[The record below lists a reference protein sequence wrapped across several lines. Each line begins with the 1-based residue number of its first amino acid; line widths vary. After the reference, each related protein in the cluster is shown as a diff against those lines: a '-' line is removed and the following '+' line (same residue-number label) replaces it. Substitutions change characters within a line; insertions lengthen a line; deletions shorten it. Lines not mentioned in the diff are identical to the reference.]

1 MSDQERQQITHDDYN
16 FPPGTVHL
24 VDMNFNLNVQ
34 KGDGNIILHPQP
46 SSNVNDPLRW
56 SKTKRNLQFALLW
69 FWSFMLAL
77 NMNFMSP
84 LFADWVVEFHTTYF
98 QLGVAIA
105 LGYLG
110 LGVGVLFIQP
120 TALKLGKVFVYRLGT
135 ILAIVTCIFGSQSSN
150 VGYFHAFRIL
160 AGLAASPVDTLV
172 EISANDLFFQHER
185 STAFSS
191 LILALYGGT
200 DLGPVAA
207 GYIADSMD
215 WSWCYYI
222 LIIIFVPMLVL
233 QFFWMEETTFRR
245 STNEEEELEEEIIA
259 QIKSHETG
267 QLADSPS
274 SKQEDKIDI
283 VVESEP
289 EDDDQVKLTYWQK
302 HKLYHTEHND
312 PRSWSCIFVRP
323 LYLVTF
329 PAIVWSGMIYG
340 FQMFWL
346 SLTVNTQSAIF
357 SAPPYNFS
365 INNVGLTT
373 LGLFVGSVIGM
384 FYGGPFVDW
393 FAIKMA
399 KRNNGIMEPEHR
411 LHTMLIPTVLN
422 AAGILAYGLGAY
434 YGRHWAISVVLGLGL
449 MGFAMS
455 SSGAICLVYA
465 VECYEKLASESL
477 VLILFIRNMI
487 GMGFSFAISP
497 WIAAQG
503 MMKTTFT
510 MFTLSVVVNATYL
523 LMIWKGKAI
532 RRWSKARYER
542 VSVPSYG
549 DIFKRK
555 K

>member
-1 MSDQERQQITHDDYN
+1 
-16 FPPGTVHL
+16 
-24 VDMNFNLNVQ
+24 
-34 KGDGNIILHPQP
+34 
-46 SSNVNDPLRW
+46 
-56 SKTKRNLQFALLW
+56 
-69 FWSFMLAL
+69 MLAL
-77 NMNFMSP
+77 NMNFMTP
-84 LFADWVVEFHTTYF
+84 LFSDWVVEFHTTYF
-98 QLGVAIA
+98 KLGVAIA

-120 TALKLGKVFVYRLGT
+120 TALKLGKVFVYNIGT
-135 ILAIVTCIFGSQSSN
+135 VIAIVTCIFGSQSSN
-150 VGYFHAFRIL
+150 IGYFHAFRIL
-160 AGLAASPVDTLV
+160 AGFAASPVDTLV

-207 GYIADSMD
+207 GYIADSMH
-215 WSWCYYI
+215 WSWCFYI
-222 LIIIFVPMLVL
+222 LIIIHGCMLVF
-233 QFFWMEETTFRR
+233 QVFYMEETTFRR
-245 STNEEEELEEEIIA
+245 SKNEEEELEHEILA
-259 QIKSHETG
+259 QIKSHET
-267 QLADSPS
+267 
-274 SKQEDKIDI
+274 SKSGEPLDNKLQDKIE
-283 VVESEP
+283 VVIESKP
-289 EDDDQVKLTYWQK
+289 DDAEQEKLTYWQK
-302 HKLYHTEHND
+302 HKLYHTEQND
-312 PRSWSCIFVRP
+312 TRSWLCIFVRP

-329 PAIVWSGMIYG
+329 PAVVWSGMIYG

-346 SLTVNTQSAIF
+346 SLTVNTQSEIF
-357 SAPPYNFS
+357 SGAPYNFS

-411 LHTMLIPTVLN
+411 LHTMLVPTILN
-422 AAGILAYGLGAY
+422 AGGILAYGLGAY
-434 YGRHWAISVVLGLGL
+434 YGSHWAIPVVLGLGL

-465 VECYEKLASESL
+465 VECYEQLASESL

-503 MMKTTFT
+503 MMTTTFT
-510 MFTLSVVVNATYL
+510 MFALSVVVNASYL
-523 LMIWKGKAI
+523 FMIWKGKAI
-532 RRWSKARYER
+532 RRWSRARYEK
-542 VSVPSYG
+542 VTVPTYG
-549 DIFKRK
+549 DIFRRKRREIIEGL
-555 K
+555 

>member
-1 MSDQERQQITHDDYN
+1 MSDEEKQEITHDDYN

-24 VDMNFNLNVQ
+24 VDMHGTLNVK
-34 KGDGNIILHPQP
+34 KGEGNIILHPQP

-56 SKTKRNLQFALLW
+56 SKTKRNLQFALIW
-69 FWSFMLAL
+69 FWAFMLAL
-77 NMNFMSP
+77 TLSFMGP
-84 LFADWVVEFHTTYF
+84 LFADWIIEFNTTYNE
-98 QLGVAIA
+98 LGVAVA
-105 LGYLG
+105 LGFLG
-110 LGVGVLFIQP
+110 LGVGVCFIQP
-120 TALKLGKVFVYRLGT
+120 TGLKMGKVFVYNLGT
-135 ILAIVTCIFGSQSSN
+135 ILAIVACAMGSQSTN
-150 VGYFHAFRIL
+150 IGYFHAFRIL

-222 LIIIFVPMLVL
+222 QIVIYIPLLAL

-245 STNEEEELEEEIIA
+245 SKNEEEELEEEILA

-267 QLADSPS
+267 KSAELVS
-274 SKQEDKIDI
+274 SEQKDNID
-283 VVESEP
+283 VLVNSSP
-289 EDDDQVKLTYWQK
+289 EDQDQVKLTYWQR

-312 PRSWSCIFVRP
+312 TRSWLCIFLRP
-323 LYLVTF
+323 FYLVAF
-329 PAIVWSGMIYG
+329 PAVVWSGMIYG

-346 SLTVNTQSAIF
+346 SLVINTQSAIY
-357 SAPPYNFS
+357 SAEPYNFS
-365 INNVGLTT
+365 VNNVGLTT
-373 LGLFVGSVIGM
+373 MGLFIGNVIGM

-399 KRNNGIMEPEHR
+399 GRNNGIMEPEHR
-411 LHTMLIPTVLN
+411 LHTMLVPTVFN
-422 AAGILAYGLGAY
+422 AAGILAYGLGSY
-434 YGRHWAISVVLGLGL
+434 YGSHWAISVVVGQGL

-497 WIAAQG
+497 WIAAEG
-503 MMKTTFT
+503 LMKTTYA
-510 MFTLSVVVNATYL
+510 MFALSVIVNGSYIFLT
-523 LMIWKGKAI
+523 WKGKAI
-532 RRWSKARYER
+532 RRWTKARYER

-549 DIFKRK
+549 EMFKRNK
-555 K
+555 

>member
-1 MSDQERQQITHDDYN
+1 MSDQEKQQITHDDFN

-24 VDMNFNLNVQ
+24 VDMHSSLDVK
-34 KGDGNIILHPQP
+34 KGEGNIILHPQP

-56 SKTKRNLQFALLW
+56 SKTKRNFQFALLW

-77 NMNFMSP
+77 NLNFMTP
-84 LFADWVVEFHTTYF
+84 LFSDWIVEFHTTYSE
-98 QLGVAIA
+98 LGVAVA

-135 ILAIVTCIFGSQSSN
+135 ILAIVACAMGSQSSN
-150 VGYFHAFRIL
+150 IGYFHAFRIL

-172 EISANDLFFQHER
+172 EISANDLFFHHER

-222 LIIIFVPMLVL
+222 LIIIFVPLLVL

-245 STNEEEELEEEIIA
+245 PTGEEEHLEEEILF
-259 QIKSHETG
+259 QIKSQEPG
-267 QLADSPS
+267 QSVASREQKDNIEVVVDSS
-274 SKQEDKIDI
+274 SDDED
-283 VVESEP
+283 
-289 EDDDQVKLTYWQK
+289 QAKLTYWQK

-312 PRSWSCIFVRP
+312 TRSWLSIFVKP

-329 PAIVWSGMIYG
+329 PAVVWSGMIYG

-346 SLTVNTQSAIF
+346 SLTVNTQSEIYSGA
-357 SAPPYNFS
+357 PYNFS
-365 INNVGLTT
+365 VNNVGLTT
-373 LGLFVGSVIGM
+373 LGLFVGSVVGM

-399 KRNNGIMEPEHR
+399 KRNNGILEPEHR
-411 LHTMLIPTVLN
+411 LHTMLVPTILN
-422 AAGILAYGLGAY
+422 AAGILAYGLGSY
-434 YGRHWAISVVLGLGL
+434 YGSHWAISVVLGLGF
-449 MGFAMS
+449 MGFAMG

-497 WIAAQG
+497 WIDAQG
-503 MMKTTFT
+503 LMKTTFT
-510 MFTLSVVVNATYL
+510 MFALSVFVNGSYL

-532 RRWSKARYER
+532 RRWSKARYEK

-549 DIFKRK
+549 EMFKRN
-555 K
+555 

>member
-1 MSDQERQQITHDDYN
+1 MH
-16 FPPGTVHL
+16 
-24 VDMNFNLNVQ
+24 
-34 KGDGNIILHPQP
+34 
-46 SSNVNDPLRW
+46 
-56 SKTKRNLQFALLW
+56 
-69 FWSFMLAL
+69 
-77 NMNFMSP
+77 
-84 LFADWVVEFHTTYF
+84 
-98 QLGVAIA
+98 
-105 LGYLG
+105 
-110 LGVGVLFIQP
+110 
-120 TALKLGKVFVYRLGT
+120 
-135 ILAIVTCIFGSQSSN
+135 
-150 VGYFHAFRIL
+150 
-160 AGLAASPVDTLV
+160 
-172 EISANDLFFQHER
+172 
-185 STAFSS
+185 
-191 LILALYGGT
+191 
-200 DLGPVAA
+200 
-207 GYIADSMD
+207 
-215 WSWCYYI
+215 
-222 LIIIFVPMLVL
+222 
-233 QFFWMEETTFRR
+233 
-245 STNEEEELEEEIIA
+245 
-259 QIKSHETG
+259 
-267 QLADSPS
+267 
-274 SKQEDKIDI
+274 
-283 VVESEP
+283 
-289 EDDDQVKLTYWQK
+289 
-302 HKLYHTEHND
+302 
-312 PRSWSCIFVRP
+312 FVRP

-399 KRNNGIMEPEHR
+399 MRNNGIMEPEHR

-542 VSVPSYG
+542 IIVPSYG